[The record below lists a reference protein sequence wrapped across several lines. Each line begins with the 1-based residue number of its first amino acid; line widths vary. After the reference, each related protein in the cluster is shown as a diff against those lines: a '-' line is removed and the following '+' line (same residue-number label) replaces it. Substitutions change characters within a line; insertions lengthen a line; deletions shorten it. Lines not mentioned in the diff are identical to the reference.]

1 MIIIEFSYYSKA
13 LTVLESK
20 IFRMLRVTP
29 QTLRFYG
36 ATTAAT
42 RIGTGFFFLINT
54 WLIIDITGRPSSA
67 AITLL
72 ISILPGLLLSPI
84 IGVAVDRH
92 EPARLAYLAAL
103 FQSLVLVVYGFL
115 YTEGHATASVGYSV
129 SFFIALG
136 TEVQVLAWRSALTRA
151 ASSEEMFR
159 LNALTVVTGQSGQIL
174 GTAASGFVL
183 AAIGAASTVYLTSAA
198 YFVSALFGLVVARQ
212 LGSIEKHVE
221 VGARGPSQYLVD
233 LRAGVAHIAE
243 RPEIAFFYG
252 LILANMTVIFGINAM
267 LAPFVREELHLGAE
281 AFGKID
287 AAYALGAIVG
297 GFFIVRLARHLGQL
311 VVLLLGLG
319 LAAGSLLVFAECK
332 GLIPAIVIYIGLG
345 LSFQTSVIALSAAQ
359 RATDLAYQGR
369 VSASFNAMNAFVGLM
384 VYVAVS
390 ISAGHHVYRQLY
402 RYQAVMMLCIVP
414 VVLVASRRGAIR
426 RLLKPATNRRATAM
440 VAP

>member
-1 MIIIEFSYYSKA
+1 
-13 LTVLESK
+13 
-20 IFRMLRVTP
+20 
-29 QTLRFYG
+29 
-36 ATTAAT
+36 
-42 RIGTGFFFLINT
+42 
-54 WLIIDITGRPSSA
+54 
-67 AITLL
+67 
-72 ISILPGLLLSPI
+72 
-84 IGVAVDRH
+84 
-92 EPARLAYLAAL
+92 L

-159 LNALTVVTGQSGQIL
+159 LNALTVVTAQSGQIL

-319 LAAGSLLVFAECK
+319 LAASRLLVFAECK